1 LREKRTKREQMIY
14 IMHTS
19 QPTENCIASHKVLIK
34 RESKENNPRAR
45 RGLWRFSLVKLRLK
59 VSLTSTPKDEPPSAY
74 STS

>member
-1 LREKRTKREQMIY
+1 MIY

-45 RGLWRFSLVKLRLK
+45 RGL
-59 VSLTSTPKDEPPSAY
+59 
-74 STS
+74 

>member
-1 LREKRTKREQMIY
+1 MGWWDPPGNWSYPHLFEGKKNEEREQMIY

-45 RGLWRFSLVKLRLK
+45 RGLW
-59 VSLTSTPKDEPPSAY
+59 
-74 STS
+74 